1 MRIIGECNIRNIHQ
15 LDGDKIPDDI
25 AGIGPSYRA
34 YTSRDTGARAALSVC
49 GSGLLWCRS
58 SRSNGIDTALCRAAV
73 LFVAHMS
80 AIQLLWLMAGL
91 CACTA
96 TVQPQT
102 LGTIPLGQTSE
113 PAVATVTGSDLT
125 FAEGLVRS
133 GYLRPTAVPSG
144 PTGVNPTPTQ
154 AYHDFTCAH
163 R

>member
-1 MRIIGECNIRNIHQ
+1 MVQVGC
-15 LDGDKIPDDI
+15 
-25 AGIGPSYRA
+25 
-34 YTSRDTGARAALSVC
+34 SR
-49 GSGLLWCRS
+49 

-73 LFVAHMS
+73 SFVAQMS
-80 AIQLLWLMAGL
+80 VIQMLWLLAGL

-96 TVQPQT
+96 TVQPQI

-113 PAVATVTGSDLT
+113 PAVATMTGSDLT

-144 PTGVNPTPTQ
+144 PTGVNPK
-154 AYHDFTCAH
+154 